1 MNCWSILEIN
11 PTSDEKE
18 IRRAYAQKLKITRP
32 DSDPYGYQEL
42 RAAFDYAIKIAPYY
56 AEGDEDNELYS
67 LSDEDS
73 DLYSLSD
80 EDSTNNKYE
89 TDTHILE
96 NIHIEECDKKYEE
109 PVNLLSDEIYHI
121 TENNY
126 DDNNESCI
134 TAFSVLR
141 NIEDIYHS
149 GGESALIHSWQ
160 DIQHQLG
167 NLSFEEYQSISFDLL
182 NFAQSNDFKIPLLW
196 KQWANYFN
204 WLNDYQVAQY
214 LSVNDLENIK
224 LKLEQAKIYLEE
236 PYQSWDDKP
245 SREKLYFTKD
255 TTLVIA
261 QALSYFIRS
270 GKSRLLAI
278 FYAML
283 VWPSI
288 SYESDKNIRYDIMA
302 KNPVLDSI
310 YRYAYALRYSFRTA
324 IIFGIVFIPN
334 SSMKLH
340 PILFQIAI
348 LFIIFFIGG
357 LIVVLMNWIVD
368 ICPKLDWLIIPS
380 VIPSAFRIIFL
391 PIIAIIILHSN
402 YVYSE
407 LIFLILMIISW
418 LTFMNLY
425 SLECVATTLV
435 CFTLYLMS
443 SNTKDIWLLSISSYW
458 LNINLYLQYFFQNKL
473 NSSLY
478 LIKEPFEEIPYDKD
492 LLLFPFKAIRSAILW
507 VLLLPIITKNFVVKS
522 KDIYTILEIGCISI
536 LIMSVC
542 SKYID
547 NPLLIFYPIVL
558 GIYIMYSLI
567 KKWVFGQ
574 LNIAIQ

>member
-32 DSDPYGYQEL
+32 DSDPDGYQEL

-56 AEGDEDNELYS
+56 AEDNE
-67 LSDEDS
+67 DDN
-73 DLYSLSD
+73 DLYTLSD

-89 TDTHILE
+89 TDTYILE
-96 NIHIEECDKKYEE
+96 NIYIEECDKKCEE
-109 PVNLLSDEIYHI
+109 PINPTSDDLYHI
-121 TENNY
+121 TENN
-126 DDNNESCI
+126 DDNNDSYI

-141 NIEDIYHS
+141 NIEDIYNN

-182 NFAQSNDFKIPLLW
+182 NFAQSNDFKLPLLW

-236 PYQSWDDKP
+236 PYQSWEDKP
-245 SREKLYFTKD
+245 SREKLYFAKD

-261 QALSYFIRS
+261 QALAYFIRS
-270 GKSRLLAI
+270 GKSRFLAI

-288 SYESDKNIRYDIMA
+288 SYESDKNTRYDIMA

-310 YRYAYALRYSFRTA
+310 YRYAYALRYSFRTG

-340 PILFQIAI
+340 SILFQIAI
-348 LFIIFFIGG
+348 LFIIFFIIGG
-357 LIVVLMNWIVD
+357 SIVVFMNWIVG
-368 ICPKLDWLIIPS
+368 ICPKLNWLIIPS
-380 VIPSAFRIIFL
+380 VIPSAF
-391 PIIAIIILHSN
+391 
-402 YVYSE
+402 
-407 LIFLILMIISW
+407 
-418 LTFMNLY
+418 
-425 SLECVATTLV
+425 
-435 CFTLYLMS
+435 
-443 SNTKDIWLLSISSYW
+443 
-458 LNINLYLQYFFQNKL
+458 
-473 NSSLY
+473 
-478 LIKEPFEEIPYDKD
+478 
-492 LLLFPFKAIRSAILW
+492 
-507 VLLLPIITKNFVVKS
+507 
-522 KDIYTILEIGCISI
+522 
-536 LIMSVC
+536 
-542 SKYID
+542 
-547 NPLLIFYPIVL
+547 
-558 GIYIMYSLI
+558 
-567 KKWVFGQ
+567 
-574 LNIAIQ
+574 